1 MSQTVPTA
9 APTTAT
15 DEAVPVLDAHRFDEA
30 ALGAYMRAHVEGFEP
45 PLSVGQFQGGM
56 SNPTFLLTDGAGKR
70 YVLRKKPPG
79 ELLPSAHA
87 VDREFRAIS
96 ALNRT
101 DVPVPKAY
109 ALCEDESAIGQV
121 FYIMEFLEGR
131 VFRDVALPELEPP
144 ERRAVYDAMNDVMA
158 RLHRV
163 DYEAVGLGDYGRV
176 GGYIARQARRWSR
189 QYEASKT
196 EEIPEMDKLMAWL
209 PDNIP
214 DDSPTAGGGPSAIV
228 HGDFRLENLIYHS
241 TEPRVLAIVDWELG
255 TLGNPLSDLAYN
267 CLPYRFSD
275 PRWGDI
281 MDMDYAAAGIPAEE
295 DYVAAYCARTAR
307 DGIDDY
313 AFYLVLSLFRF
324 AAIVQ
329 GVYYRGVQGNAPTPA
344 ALERRGKCRQLAKT
358 AWALAEKGRI
368 A

>member
-1 MSQTVPTA
+1 MSSTA
-9 APTTAT
+9 ANTAPTTAT

-30 ALGAYMRAHVEGFEP
+30 ALSAFMQAHVEGFEP
-45 PLSVGQFQGGM
+45 PLSVSQFQGGM
-56 SNPTFLLTDGAGKR
+56 SNPTFLLTDGSGKR

-87 VDREFRAIS
+87 VDREYRVIS

-101 DVPVPKAY
+101 DVPVAKAY
-109 ALCEDESAIGQV
+109 ALCEDEAVIGQV

-131 VFRDVALPELEPP
+131 VFRDVALPELDRA
-144 ERRAVYDAMNDVMA
+144 ERSAIYDAMNDVMA
-158 RLHRV
+158 RLHQV
-163 DYEAVGLGDYGRV
+163 DYAAVGLSDYGRV
-176 GGYIARQARRWSR
+176 GGYITRQVRRWSQ

-196 EEIPEMDKLMAWL
+196 EEIPEMDKLTAWL

-214 DDSPTAGGGPSAIV
+214 DDSLTTVA
-228 HGDFRLENLIYHS
+228 HGDFRLENLIYHP

-267 CLPYRFSD
+267 CLPYHFSD

-281 MDMDYAAAGIPAEE
+281 IDIDYVGTGIPAEE
-295 DYVAAYCARTAR
+295 DYVADYCRRTGR
-307 DGIDDY
+307 DGIDNY
-313 AFYLVLSLFRF
+313 TFYLVLSLFRF
-324 AAIVQ
+324 AAIIQ

-344 ALERRGKCRQLAKT
+344 ALERKGKCEQLAKI
-358 AWALAEKGRI
+358 AWALVEKG
-368 A
+368 